1 MTLEPYRRALRL
13 PGVRPLLLVGML
25 ARVPMIATGV
35 TVTLHVVLH
44 LDRGYGAAGLVGA
57 AATIGAALGAPIVGR
72 MLDRYGVRRVLTV
85 TTLAEAAFWSV
96 AHALPYPAL
105 LVTAVLNG
113 LLALPAF
120 SLVRQSIAALTPE
133 QHRRAAY
140 ALDSMAVELSFI
152 TGPALAVMLAT
163 SVSSR
168 VAMIAV
174 GAGIVL
180 GGIGLLVLN
189 PPIREPAAPA
199 ADQPAPPRREWLS
212 VKLLAVLAVSAAT
225 TLVLVGSD
233 VAIVAMLRES
243 DQLRW
248 SSVVLMVWG
257 VYSLAGGFAYGLVPR
272 AIPPYLLVAMLGL
285 TTIPVGLAGGGWW
298 WLALAIAPA
307 GVLCAPSLT
316 AAADSVSRLTPVAV
330 RGEAMGWHNSA
341 NTVGLA
347 IGGPLSGA
355 VIDAT
360 APGWGFAVVG
370 ALGVLVGIG
379 GFMLYRGRGRRQP
392 ATEPELV
399 AAG

>member
-248 SSVVLMVWG
+248 SSVVLMVRG